1 MKSKELSP
9 KTKRYIQIFGSL
21 YSATIFMI
29 NNPKDESV
37 VEYKKYFCSFVRFL
51 TGVNIGEEYIKK
63 MTGYTSLGKA
73 DLSFMFVALEEIIKK
88 VKENEDQE

>member
-1 MKSKELSP
+1 MKKINSVS
-9 KTKRYIQIFGSL
+9 KRYPKILFALHSEMIFI
-21 YSATIFMI
+21 YE
-29 NNPKDESV
+29 NPKDKSV
-37 VEYKKYFCSFVRFL
+37 VEYKKNFCSFIRFL

-73 DLSFMFVALEEIIKK
+73 ELSYMFVALEEIIKK